1 MEKGVLLVF
10 QKNGSLGS
18 VKTRLAAQLGDVQAL
33 EIYRQLV
40 RTTYNSLVGLTFPI
54 WAFFSDF
61 IPKHP
66 DYSPTKSFL
75 QRGEDLGARMKNA
88 FSDAFKLGIEKV
100 ILIGTDCPELDF
112 NRIHQAFASLDTA
125 DLVLGPAEDGGY
137 YLIGMKKHSDFL
149 FEGITWS
156 TSLVFSQTIA
166 KAENQRMIVARLP
179 VLADIDTLE
188 DWLKHSQG

>member
-10 QKNGSLGS
+10 QKNESLGS
-18 VKTRLAAQLGDVQAL
+18 VKTRLAAQVGDVQAL

-40 RTTYNSLVGLTFPI
+40 RTTYNSLVGLTFQI

-112 NRIHQAFASLDTA
+112 NSIHQAFASLDTA

-137 YLIGMKKHSDFL
+137 YLIGMKKQSDFL

-166 KAENQRMIVARLP
+166 KAENQGMIVARLP

>member
-10 QKNGSLGS
+10 QKNECLGI
-18 VKTRLAAQLGDVQAL
+18 VKTRLAAQVGDVQAL

-40 RTTYNSLVGLTFPI
+40 RTTYSALVGLTVPI

-61 IPKHP
+61 IPKKSE
-66 DYSPTKSFL
+66 YSPTKSFL

-112 NRIHQAFASLDTA
+112 NRIHEAFASLDTA

-137 YLIGMKKHSDFL
+137 YLIGMKKQSDFL
-149 FEGITWS
+149 FEGMTWS
-156 TSLVFSQTIA
+156 TSLVLSQTIA
-166 KAENQRMIVARLP
+166 KAENQGMIVARLP